1 MEWSGQKTNLS
12 LTFIKR
18 YDRAGHRD
26 KIPVKDLALLASL
39 TRDTKYNYSIIRS
52 GEKTGL
58 SPAYDLLNT
67 TIVLRGGAEEIAL
80 RLAGK
85 KRNLNRKDL
94 IDYFGKERCGLTGK
108 VINSLSL
115 RELGSKGLSIVGI
128 RQSIITICLNVTT
141 DGYYYFAELSFFA
154 RS

>member
-108 VINSLSL
+108 VIESNLL
-115 RELGSKGLSIVGI
+115 
-128 RQSIITICLNVTT
+128 
-141 DGYYYFAELSFFA
+141 ELSQAKEKWYTLLDNCFLSEEFKEKYA
-154 RS
+154 FLMDKRIKVLEL